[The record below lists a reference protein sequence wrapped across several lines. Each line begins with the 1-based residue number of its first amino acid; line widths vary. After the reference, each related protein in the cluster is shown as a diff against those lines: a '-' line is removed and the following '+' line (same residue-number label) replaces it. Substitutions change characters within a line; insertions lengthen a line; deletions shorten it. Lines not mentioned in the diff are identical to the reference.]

1 MVAVELI
8 VLIVGL
14 AVGNGLLFFT
24 QPKGYSFKELKKIRA
39 QINED
44 SMVRQ
49 GIQKSTLYYD
59 DVYALQSSARAAS
72 HKIEMAHSRLGEVEK
87 ALKNLN
93 YGMIELSKKTQ
104 AKEKEAK
111 MPYEIEEKIKRLDE
125 FRRDA
130 RIEIQALKEALEE
143 IKPKNMEQ
151 QEKKKKEKK
160 GLRKLNKRIHEIVF
174 HKGS

>member
-8 VLIVGL
+8 VLVVGL

-24 QPKGYSFKELKKIRA
+24 QPKGYSFKELEKIRA

-44 SMVRQ
+44 SMMRN
-49 GIQKSTLYYD
+49 GIQKSSLYYD
-59 DVYALQSSARAAS
+59 DVYALQSSVRAAG

-93 YGMIELSKKTQ
+93 YGMMELSKKIE
-104 AKEKEAK
+104 AKEKELK
-111 MPYEIEEKIKRLDE
+111 IPYEIEEKIKRLDE
-125 FRRDA
+125 FRRDT
-130 RIEIQALKEALEE
+130 RIEIQALKDALEE
-143 IKPKNMEQ
+143 IKPKSKGQ

-160 GLRKLNKRIHEIVF
+160 ELRKLNKRIHEIVF